1 MSGPIAVVA
10 AGLLIGNRGAAIA
23 MSEHVRDY
31 LFAFWEVVDEILNS
45 VLFLLIGLEVLIF
58 SFDLSAGMLAL
69 AAIPLAL
76 VARFVSVYL
85 PIKLLSLRQ
94 SFPAGSIPVLTWGGL
109 RGGVSVALALSLPD
123 SEFKP
128 ALLAAAYA
136 VVIFTIIV
144 QGLTMRRV
152 ISRTVIEDA

>member
-1 MSGPIAVVA
+1 
-10 AGLLIGNRGAAIA
+10 
-23 MSEHVRDY
+23 
-31 LFAFWEVVDEILNS
+31 
-45 VLFLLIGLEVLIF
+45 VL
-58 SFDLSAGMLAL
+58 
-69 AAIPLAL
+69 
-76 VARFVSVYL
+76 L

-94 SFPAGSIPVLTWGGL
+94 SFPPGSISILTWGGL
-109 RGGVSVALALSLPD
+109 RSGVSVALALSLPD

-152 ISRTVIEDA
+152 IKRAVIESA